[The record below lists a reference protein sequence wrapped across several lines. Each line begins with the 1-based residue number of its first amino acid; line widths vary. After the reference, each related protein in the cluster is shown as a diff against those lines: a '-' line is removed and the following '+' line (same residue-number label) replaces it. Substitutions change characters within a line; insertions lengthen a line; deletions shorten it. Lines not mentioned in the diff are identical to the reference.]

1 MTRRSDYSSNA
12 PQGHSHSFNSPRK
25 EVSSSLQERTSSEVV
40 AAERSQTGPIRCRR
54 WKAQANKRIAQHLGI
69 ENKPIRVQ
77 AVSGPTVGL
86 VGPSLLLALCGGGQ
100 RASGRQRRC
109 PVQEQGASVW
119 RSGQGS
125 SPGDAHKPFSVPK
138 LGRMSLRPKGAAAS
152 LSGQGPGHLP
162 EGAPVTVTEIAE
174 RPRKS
179 PITPGLTR
187 NRPNQ
192 PFLGGGS

>member
-1 MTRRSDYSSNA
+1 MLC
-12 PQGHSHSFNSPRK
+12 RK
-25 EVSSSLQERTSSEVV
+25 AVSSSLQERTSSVVV

-54 WKAQANKRIAQHLGI
+54 WEAQANERIAQYPGI
-69 ENKPIRVQ
+69 ENKPIRVR

-86 VGPSLLLALCGGGQ
+86 VGLSLLLALCGGQ
-100 RASGRQRRC
+100 RASGRQRLC

-138 LGRMSLRPKGAAAS
+138 LGRMSLRPRGAAAS

-162 EGAPVTVTEIAE
+162 EGAPVTVTEIAK
-174 RPRKS
+174 RPWKS
-179 PITPGLTR
+179 PFTPR
-187 NRPNQ
+187 AHREPA
-192 PFLGGGS
+192 